1 MKQTPIK
8 IPGLGKKRLEILA
21 LEGIHCLEDIVH
33 ILPRNWLDKT
43 RISPLSNARID
54 NFNQIKVSVTRT
66 QKISRGKRPRLIVE
80 ARDKHADIDLVFFSA
95 VNHWEKVFTEGS
107 EWICWGRITRYGKLQ
122 MVHPEIEDC
131 HQEFEPKV
139 VALYPQPES
148 WKSSRVDQKF
158 LRKIID
164 FALNATSLHIENDLP
179 DQIIEAFNLLP
190 KREILNL
197 LHHPKTLGQAYK
209 AKRQLKLEEILPS
222 AIELSSKKHHYK
234 HHGCEHQDIKGI
246 QEQILKQLPFQLTTH
261 QEKALLEINTGLN
274 SKSCYNALIQGDVGS
289 GKTVIA
295 ALAMAHVIGGGF
307 QTCIMAPT
315 EILAKQ
321 HFRKFSEWFT
331 PLGIECRLLTGSTP
345 ASARTSLLADLHAK
359 RIQILIGTHALI
371 TKSVEFG
378 NLGLIVIDEQH
389 RFGVEQRESLISKGH
404 KPDLLAMTATPIP
417 RSLAMTWYG
426 DFQHVNILGK
436 PEGRQPIKSRVVPYK
451 KRQGLLEWVVDQA
464 QQGQRTYWVLP
475 RITDE
480 EDGKASVQEVY
491 NQILS
496 IYPNGLQS
504 EVAFVHGKLAEDEK
518 QCALDQ
524 FSVGDV
530 KILISTTVIE
540 VGVDVPDATIMI
552 IEGADNFGLS
562 QLHQLRGRVGRGK
575 LASWC
580 FLLSGSQDEIVMEKL
595 HQFSSTEDGF
605 QIADMDLEWRGAGN
619 LTGNRQSG
627 QRPYKFFNFIE
638 DLELIQEVKEILDDM
653 FTDELFNKTSQK
665 WIKDITQGALL

>member
-21 LEGIHCLEDIVH
+21 LEGVHCLEDIVH

-43 RISPLSNARID
+43 RITPLSNARID

-66 QKISRGKRPRLIVE
+66 QKITRGKRPRLIVE
-80 ARDKHADIDLVFFSA
+80 ARDRHADIDLVFFSA
-95 VNHWEKVFTEGS
+95 VNHWEKIFTEGS

-164 FALNATSLHIENDLP
+164 FALGSTSLHIENELP
-179 DQIIEAFNLLP
+179 SQIISAFNLLP

-222 AIELSSKKHHYK
+222 AVELSFKKHQYK
-234 HHGCEHQDIKGI
+234 NHGLKHIDT
-246 QEQILKQLPFQLTTH
+246 QEVQKEILKRLPFQLTSH
-261 QEKALLEINTGLN
+261 QEKALSEINRGLS
-274 SKSCYNALIQGDVGS
+274 SKSRYNALIQGDVGS

-321 HFRKFSEWFT
+321 HFRKFTEWFE
-331 PLGIECRLLTGSTP
+331 PLGFECRLLTGSTP
-345 ASARTSLLADLHAK
+345 ASARTSLLADLHAN
-359 RIQILIGTHALI
+359 RIHILIGTHALI
-371 TKSVEFG
+371 TPSVEFG
-378 NLGLIVIDEQH
+378 NLGLVVVDEQH
-389 RFGVEQRESLISKGH
+389 RFGVEQRETLVAKGH

-426 DFQHVNILGK
+426 DFHHVNILGK
-436 PEGRQPIKSRVVPYK
+436 PEGRQPIKSRVVPIQ
-451 KRQGLLEWVVDQA
+451 KRQGLVDWVVDQA
-464 QQGQRTYWVLP
+464 QQGQRAYWVLP

-480 EDGKASVQEVY
+480 EDGKSSVQEVY

-496 IYPNGLQS
+496 IYPNGLQA
-504 EVAFVHGKLAEDEK
+504 EVAFVHGKLPEDEK
-518 QCALDQ
+518 QCALDR
-524 FSVGDV
+524 FATGDV

-580 FLLSGSQDEIVMEKL
+580 FLLSGSQEEEIIEKL
-595 HQFSSTEDGF
+595 QQFSTTEDGF

-627 QRPYKFFNFIE
+627 QRPYKFFNFTE
-638 DLELIQEVKEILDDM
+638 DLELIQEVKETLDDM
-653 FTDELFNKTSQK
+653 FSEEKFDNESQR
-665 WIKDITQGALL
+665 WISKITQGVIL